1 MELQRLGKYEILAE
15 LGQGGFG
22 TVYEARD
29 TLLER
34 AVALKVLHPTLMD
47 DPSFVARF
55 RREAQAAARLEHPH
69 IITIYEVGEVQGR
82 HFIAMRLLKGASL
95 SSILKDATGPLP
107 LDRVLL
113 VLSHI
118 AGALDYAH
126 SQGVIHRDVKP
137 SNIFVTADGAILTDF
152 GIVRVLN
159 NTIRMTTTGQTLGT
173 PEYMAPEQILGEEV
187 SPQTDIYALGVAAF
201 QMFTGKAPFT
211 GSTPFAV
218 QDGHVRGELPS
229 ARQFNPA
236 LPPAVDAILA
246 KALAKA
252 PAERYASATQF
263 VADLQRALLPQPQPV
278 APPTVTPA
286 QLLQPAIGASST
298 PRMGTPPP
306 SVPVTAAPGLPP
318 APPAAMYPPPPPK
331 PKRRIPRWVWIVVP
345 LILLVLCS
353 CMGLSR
359 CLGGQSSSRLT
370 PTPKTINLEIFN
382 QSTTEICHVYI
393 SPSATSNN
401 RGNDWMGESRRI
413 KPGGDSL
420 VFLVAPGKYDL
431 LAQDCQGKNL
441 AQQDEVELYSDSA
454 WRVKD

>member
-47 DPSFVARF
+47 DPGFVARF

-95 SSILKDATGPLP
+95 SSILKDATSPLP
-107 LDRVLL
+107 LDRALL

-229 ARQFNPA
+229 ARQFNPT

-286 QLLQPAIGASST
+286 QLLQPAIGAPPPQDGNAPAVCTCDRSPGPASST
-298 PRMGTPPP
+298 ASGHV
-306 SVPVTAAPGLPP
+306 SA
-318 APPAAMYPPPPPK
+318 
-331 PKRRIPRWVWIVVP
+331 
-345 LILLVLCS
+345 
-353 CMGLSR
+353 
-359 CLGGQSSSRLT
+359 LT
-370 PTPKTINLEIFN
+370 PQTQTPYPSLGVDCGSAHLAGAVFVHGPEPLLRRTVFVQTYPNTKDDQSGNL
-382 QSTTEICHVYI
+382 QSKYHRNLPRLYLALCYVEQ
-393 SPSATSNN
+393 
-401 RGNDWMGESRRI
+401 
-413 KPGGDSL
+413 
-420 VFLVAPGKYDL
+420 PGK
-431 LAQDCQGKNL
+431 
-441 AQQDEVELYSDSA
+441 
-454 WRVKD
+454 